1 MSAPDCLFCRIAKRT
16 VPAEVVAEADGL
28 LAFKDIHP
36 QAPTHLLII
45 PEEHIPSM
53 ADATEAHTTLLGKAM
68 LFANRLAR
76 QYQLIQSGYRL
87 VVNCGAGAGQSVWHL
102 HLHLL
107 GGRSLQ
113 WPPG

>member
-1 MSAPDCLFCRIAKRT
+1 MSDCLFCRVAQRT
-16 VPAEVVAEADGL
+16 LPADIVDEDEAL

-45 PEEHIPSM
+45 PKTHLASVSDLT
-53 ADATEAHTTLLGKAM
+53 DATGAIMSRAVLM
-68 LFANRLAR
+68 ANRLAK
-76 QYQLIQSGYRL
+76 QFGVASSGYRL
-87 VVNCGAGAGQSVWHL
+87 VVNCGAQTGQSVDHL

-107 GGRSLQ
+107 AGRPMR